1 MQAKGEDDI
10 LDQDLAV
17 ARDASCADADR
28 GRQPKAERAAKTPQE
43 LAEIR
48 KAMMKKRHQPAVR
61 DKSADKSPQL
71 KLN

>member
-28 GRQPKAERAAKTPQE
+28 GRQPKVERAAKTPQE

-48 KAMMKKRHQPAVR
+48 KAMMKKRH
-61 DKSADKSPQL
+61 
-71 KLN
+71 